1 MRPTYHP
8 LSLFF
13 LPLSLL
19 PSLSHALLA
28 GERNPGVLDLSATLK
43 LKHSTMPLNLN
54 THELAL
60 QHLQQLFWVI
70 FISFYLETT
79 LVNRQ

>member
-1 MRPTYHP
+1 MSS
-8 LSLFF
+8 SLFI
-13 LPLSLL
+13 LPSSLSLL

-70 FISFYLETT
+70 FISFYETT